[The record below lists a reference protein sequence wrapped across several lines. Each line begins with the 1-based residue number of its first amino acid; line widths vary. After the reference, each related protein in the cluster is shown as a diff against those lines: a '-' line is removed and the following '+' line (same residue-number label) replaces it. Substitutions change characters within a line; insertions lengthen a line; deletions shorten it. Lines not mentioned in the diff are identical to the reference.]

1 MNTCPKCGYIRKPG
15 DTAPDYECP
24 RCGVVYAKVLQS
36 GAATSPEL
44 PAPMRP
50 SPTPVR
56 QVRDD
61 EEIESF
67 AARLRSESLYPTF
80 RQLVGLFYVVWLVL
94 AALVFAGGVA
104 GTVWGEG
111 AVRFG
116 VLLSATFAAL
126 LIVVLARVG
135 REMALMLADL
145 SDAAVRIAS
154 RTK

>member
-1 MNTCPKCGYIRKPG
+1 MNTCPKCGYTRKPT

-24 RCGVVYAKVLQS
+24 RCGVVYAKVLQTELP
-36 GAATSPEL
+36 ASPEL
-44 PAPMRP
+44 PAPLRP
-50 SPTPVR
+50 SPSPAR
-56 QVRDD
+56 QLPED

-67 AARLRSESLYPTF
+67 AARLRAESLYPTF

-111 AVRFG
+111 PMRFG

-154 RTK
+154 KAK